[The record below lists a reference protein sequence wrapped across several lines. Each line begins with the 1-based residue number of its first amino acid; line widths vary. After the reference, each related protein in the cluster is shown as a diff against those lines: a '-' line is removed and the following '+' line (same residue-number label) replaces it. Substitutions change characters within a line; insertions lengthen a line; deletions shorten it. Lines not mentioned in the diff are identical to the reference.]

1 MSKRLPAQA
10 KRTPQEIMSENI
22 ARDQALKELERAM
35 GKPQV
40 KRYTLAEYEAMLKQE
55 EEEKRGGWFTGDSHE
70 NA

>member
-1 MSKRLPAQA
+1 MTKRLPAQP

-40 KRYTLAEYEAMLKQE
+40 KRWSLEEYQAMIEAER
-55 EEEKRGGWFTGDSHE
+55 EEKRGGWYEGDSKE
-70 NA
+70 

>member
-1 MSKRLPAQA
+1 MTKRLPAQP

-40 KRYTLAEYEAMLKQE
+40 KRYTLAEYQAMIEAEREAKH
-55 EEEKRGGWFTGDSHE
+55 GGWYEGDGQL
-70 NA
+70 